1 MLFSHEISLPARVLL
16 RSTPLTAAPVML
28 EHGPGPASDLGF
40 RRRLYNRPCA
50 TAHQIDFTVRKWRN
64 WQTHQT

>member
-28 EHGPGPASDLGF
+28 EHGPGPDSDLGRASAEGF
-40 RRRLYNRPCA
+40 
-50 TAHQIDFTVRKWRN
+50 TIDRALLPIK
-64 WQTHQT
+64 